1 MTRDS
6 EHHDGD
12 AVRRRRTG
20 GATATSLAVLMLAA
34 CGPDAKGKF
43 EEYIDEAEELAPKMD
58 IPEPRMD
65 IPPPDPGID
74 LSGTSLLALSTV
86 VSPDLP
92 LQFLST
98 TVQRNEGER
107 IFLDIT
113 LQPLSLDP
121 GLVTMPREPVG
132 DPLTFKDVEVVDGKY
147 TIDAGETMVTGAAN
161 PITGSDIVATLA
173 MEGQVV
179 REDFVCGTVTGM
191 VTSPLEAPIDGSTF
205 ASVRLED
212 PSVLPLDVVINCA
225 EETRTDG

>member
-58 IPEPRMD
+58 LPEVKED

-86 VSPDLP
+86 IAPDLP
-92 LQFLST
+92 LQFLNT
-98 TVQRNEGER
+98 VVQRNEGER

-113 LQPLSLDP
+113 LQPLSLDS
-121 GLVTMPREPVG
+121 GSVTMPRLPVG
-132 DPLTFKDVEVVDGKY
+132 EPLTFKDVEVVDGKY
-147 TIDAGETMVTGAAN
+147 MVDAGETMVTGAAN
-161 PITGSDIVATLA
+161 PITGSDIVATL
-173 MEGQVV
+173 MLSGQVI
-179 REDFVCGTVTGM
+179 REDFVCGTVAGM

-205 ASVRLED
+205 GAVKLED
-212 PSVLPLDVVINCA
+212 PSVLPLEVVINCA
-225 EETRTDG
+225 EDTRTDG